1 MELSTQQ
8 RIIFVNGCFDIL
20 HYGHLQLLSYAK
32 SLGDILVVALDSDEN
47 VRRSKPGRPIFTLTE
62 RMYMMSMLKPVD
74 YVFSF
79 EDSEALER
87 LVSQLK
93 PEVMVVGSDWKGKHV
108 VGAEHAKEV
117 QFFDRVSNFS
127 STKVIDSILS
137 R

>member
-1 MELSTQQ
+1 MELSTQH

-47 VRRSKPGRPIFTLTE
+47 VAKSKPGRPIVTLSE

-79 EDSEALER
+79 EDSEALDK
-87 LVSQLK
+87 LVGQLK
-93 PEVMVVGSDWKGKHV
+93 PDIMVVGSDWKGKPI
-108 VGAEHAKEV
+108 VGERHAKEV
-117 QFFDRVSNFS
+117 RFFDRISDFS
-127 STKVIDSILS
+127 STKIIDSILS